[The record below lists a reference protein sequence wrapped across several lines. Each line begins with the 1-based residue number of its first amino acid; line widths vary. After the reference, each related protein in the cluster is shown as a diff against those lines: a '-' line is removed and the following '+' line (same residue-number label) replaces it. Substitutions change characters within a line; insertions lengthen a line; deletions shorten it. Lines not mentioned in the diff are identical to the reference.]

1 MQAIPVL
8 TLRDG
13 TEIESLFYDQ
23 GRNAVLIGLSDG
35 RILRMD
41 YAAST
46 GFLTG
51 ERSVFVKAADGF
63 GNWSHTSWSNIFFGI
78 KDKIMEIA
86 SSKAASRW
94 KTVAKPFSADS
105 SSKMVATFMSPVMW
119 AGEDL
124 SFWKRIG
131 WDQQVLSGTSVKI
144 KARVGETPE
153 SLLQEDWTVFSAGI
167 GETAGSESMDG
178 FNGRGSYVQVAA
190 EMETE
195 SSGVT
200 PQLSRIAVFYET
212 KHAVYFFT
220 TKFVL
225 DRASNVQMGLITGR
239 MTVPEKTEVKF
250 GIAGSNTADWSE
262 YAVVELDKMFAMSE
276 EARRRFKVGIKFVS
290 YSDTAYAVVDEFAVV
305 LGADV
310 DNQINRS

>member
-1 MQAIPVL
+1 MQAIPIL
-8 TLRDG
+8 TLNDG

-35 RILRMD
+35 RILKMD

-78 KDKIMEIA
+78 KDKIMEVA
-86 SSKAASRW
+86 SSKAVSRW
-94 KTVAKPFSADS
+94 KTVVKPFSADS
-105 SSKMVATFMSPVMW
+105 PSRIVATFLSPVMW

-124 SFWKRIG
+124 SFWKRID
-131 WDQQVLSGTSVKI
+131 WDQQVLAGTSVKI
-144 KARVGETPE
+144 KVRVADTAEA
-153 SLLQEDWTVFSAGI
+153 LLQKDWTVFSVGT
-167 GETAGSESMDG
+167 GVPAGSESMDG
-178 FNGRGSYVQVAA
+178 FNGNGSYLQVGV

-195 SSGVT
+195 LSGVT
-200 PQLSRIAVFYET
+200 SQMSKIAVLYET

-225 DRASNVQMGLITGR
+225 DRDSNTQTGLITGK

-250 GIAGSNTADWSE
+250 GVAGTNSADWAE
-262 YAVVELDKMFAMSE
+262 YTVVELDKMFAVPE
-276 EARRRFKVGIKFVS
+276 EARRRVKVGVKFVS
-290 YSDTAYAVVDEFAVV
+290 YSDTAYAVVDEFAVA